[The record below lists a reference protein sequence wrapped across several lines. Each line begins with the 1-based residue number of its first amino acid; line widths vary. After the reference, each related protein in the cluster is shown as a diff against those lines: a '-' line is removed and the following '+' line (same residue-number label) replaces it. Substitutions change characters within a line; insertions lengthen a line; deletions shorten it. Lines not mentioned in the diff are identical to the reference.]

1 MNGLFSAPELCAH
14 WPLPMTMISLPIFG
28 APDAKMADRAV
39 ASPHAVRRQSARSR
53 QRRANNAKKIAD
65 IGRRRVQNIESR
77 CGSELRVLAPSFE
90 CLVLRRIDLQG
101 Q

>member
-1 MNGLFSAPELCAH
+1 
-14 WPLPMTMISLPIFG
+14 MIRL
-28 APDAKMADRAV
+28 DRSRRAALGSV
-39 ASPHAVRRQSARSR
+39 ARRPTAEIHSRLVVVDRARSR
-53 QRRANNAKKIAD
+53 QRRAKNAKKIAD

-90 CLVLRRIDLQG
+90 CLVLRGIDLQG

>member
-1 MNGLFSAPELCAH
+1 
-14 WPLPMTMISLPIFG
+14 MITPRRSV
-28 APDAKMADRAV
+28 ARVADRPEAG
-39 ASPHAVRRQSARSR
+39 
-53 QRRANNAKKIAD
+53 KIAE

-77 CGSELRVLAPSFE
+77 CASELRVLAPSFE